1 MAFLSLFFVTLSSAQ
16 TSLATLRGK
25 VTDQQG
31 GVLPGVTVTARQ
43 TETNTTRSGAT
54 NEAGQFYLPSL
65 PAGTYELTVE
75 LSGFSTGK
83 RTVILR
89 VGQEAAAD
97 FMLTVGAVAETVLVS
112 GLSPLVETSS
122 TLGSVIDKKEIDNLP
137 TIDRNFAGLA
147 QLTPGVSSSGG
158 GSMGFGAAGQRRSAT
173 SVTAANPA
181 MSTASSPVV
190 RPVLGPG
197 RPRLLGRYESVGRPA
212 RARDAQ
218 GRGLRHLRHEREQ
231 WPVRGRR
238 RQRLVRRSD
247 GGHPGARLRHR
258 SGRRQRVPARRLQ
271 RREERHAAR
280 SPTDPDP

>member
-158 GSMGFGAAGQRRSAT
+158 GSMGFGAAGQRQYQNQIFMDGATNAQQFYGTQAELYPQDWVQEFQVMITGYSAEFGQATGGILNVITRSGSNNT
-173 SVTAANPA
+173 
-181 MSTASSPVV
+181 
-190 RPVLGPG
+190 
-197 RPRLLGRYESVGRPA
+197 
-212 RARDAQ
+212 Q
-218 GRGLRHLRHEREQ
+218 GRMYGFYRNSKLDRA
-231 WPVRGRR
+231 P
-238 RQRLVRRSD
+238 
-247 GGHPGARLRHR
+247 
-258 SGRRQRVPARRLQ
+258 
-271 RREERHAAR
+271 
-280 SPTDPDP
+280 